1 MSQEATSSRFE
12 VTGSL
17 GQEKQKKPGESVEEL
32 LASLRSVQDDIGQ
45 ICEITSEETALVTA
59 FFESL
64 SKFMEPLAS
73 TMPVSTKALGAEGR
87 SAAQATMDSTGHL
100 MIRYENGRMELKNL
114 REETNR
120 DLMISVAK
128 DVLPQFK
135 QLTTLYRQKIEF
147 RVRFLHSVTKEL
159 QRISNALSKARS
171 S

>member
-1 MSQEATSSRFE
+1 MSQEATPSRIE
-12 VTGSL
+12 VTASL
-17 GQEKQKKPGESVEEL
+17 EQEKQRKVGESMEQL

-45 ICEITSEETALVTA
+45 ICEMTSEETALVTA

-64 SKFMEPLAS
+64 SKFMEPLAP
-73 TMPVSTKALGAEGR
+73 TMPVSIVALGEESRNAV
-87 SAAQATMDSTGHL
+87 QANVDSNGHL
-100 MIRYENGRMELKNL
+100 MILYEDGRMELKNL
-114 REETNR
+114 REEANR

-128 DVLPQFK
+128 DVLPKFK

>member
-1 MSQEATSSRFE
+1 MSQEATSSRIE

-17 GQEKQKKPGESVEEL
+17 EREEQKKPGESMEEL
-32 LASLRSVQDDIGQ
+32 LASLKSVQDDIGQ

-73 TMPVSTKALGAEGR
+73 TMPVSIVALGEEGR
-87 SAAQATMDSTGHL
+87 SAAQATMDANGHL
-100 MIRYENGRMELKNL
+100 MILYENERMELKNL

-128 DVLPQFK
+128 DVLPKFK
-135 QLTTLYRQKIEF
+135 QLTTLHRQKIEF
-147 RVRFLHSVTKEL
+147 RVRFLHSVTREL
-159 QRISNALSKARS
+159 QRISNALSKVQS